1 MANAKLNIGD
11 ANGFG
16 LEYIFRG
23 QCRWTQYKGNDCLL
37 INGPDTG
44 YKDKIVIFAGGAA
57 SDSYKKSEVTHTVC
71 GLQPR
76 STCIMT
82 TPSKRHSTDN
92 WQPRTENLL
101 GLEPRPS

>member
-57 SDSYKKSEVTHTVC
+57 SDSYKKIPRQLIRYVDC
-71 GLQPR
+71 NRDQPA
-76 STCIMT
+76 S
-82 TPSKRHSTDN
+82 
-92 WQPRTENLL
+92 
-101 GLEPRPS
+101 